1 MTTLRSLARS
11 FWFPAVLTLAVLGLT
26 GILAGPA
33 SLFICLVLVVLEVT
47 FSFDNAVVNAKV
59 LVHMSRFWQMLFL
72 TVGIFIAVFVVRFA
86 LPIFIVQL
94 TAGLGFTEVAT
105 MALNDPA
112 QYGRELHE
120 AGPMIDA
127 FGGAFLLMIAL
138 DFFFD
143 NTKDVHWLPF
153 EHKLAAAGRLDN
165 LGIMAGLCVAL
176 TIYFTVDPAM
186 RTQVFLAAVLGV
198 VLHMALNMFSS
209 LFEKD
214 EDEMSVKEK
223 VGMAAFASFLYL
235 EVLDASFSFDGVIGA
250 FAITNSVLIIVS
262 GLAAGAFWVR
272 SMTVHLVKS
281 GTLGKFAY
289 LEHGAFWAILAL
301 GIVMILKVYH
311 IELPE
316 VLVGS
321 LGLIFIGLSVWW
333 SIRENKKNDEVQ
345 QELVNA

>member
-1 MTTLRSLARS
+1 MTSNNSVAGLKNHWRWFQVATLSSLARS
-11 FWFPAVLTLAVLGLT
+11 FWFPALLTLAVLAVT
-26 GILAGPA
+26 GILAGPSA
-33 SLFICLVLVVLEVT
+33 LFICLVLVVLEVT

-143 NTKDVHWLPF
+143 NEKDVHWLPF

-165 LGIMAGLCVAL
+165 LGIMAGL
-176 TIYFTVDPAM
+176 
-186 RTQVFLAAVLGV
+186 
-198 VLHMALNMFSS
+198 
-209 LFEKD
+209 
-214 EDEMSVKEK
+214 
-223 VGMAAFASFLYL
+223 
-235 EVLDASFSFDGVIGA
+235 
-250 FAITNSVLIIVS
+250 
-262 GLAAGAFWVR
+262 
-272 SMTVHLVKS
+272 
-281 GTLGKFAY
+281 
-289 LEHGAFWAILAL
+289 
-301 GIVMILKVYH
+301 
-311 IELPE
+311 
-316 VLVGS
+316 
-321 LGLIFIGLSVWW
+321 
-333 SIRENKKNDEVQ
+333 
-345 QELVNA
+345 